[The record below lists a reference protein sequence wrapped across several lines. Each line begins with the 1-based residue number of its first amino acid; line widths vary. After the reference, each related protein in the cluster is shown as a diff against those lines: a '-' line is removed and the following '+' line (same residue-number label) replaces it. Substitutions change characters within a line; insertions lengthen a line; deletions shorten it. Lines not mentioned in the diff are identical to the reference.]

1 MSDKKQT
8 NYYYMLSLFLITKK
22 IADNVISSAIG
33 NRINEDRLRYQ
44 SADNEVQR
52 EAIVQ
57 DLANK
62 LTNKKLTKQERK
74 DIDKENYKQAINSKI
89 EELSKYDEKEE
100 TRALEEK
107 NQLTLYE
114 EKERAEA
121 ILAIEKERAE
131 KDAEKRIE
139 QERLQALAQGRTE
152 GRDTQLT
159 NLQNSMDAT
168 MGEVKLVREDVQTA
182 ITNIQAVNSALNEF
196 KDGKYAGRVVQPEF
210 KFDEGKHSI
219 GGLGLSREQRREIK
233 QIVGSVAGPSY
244 AEAVDT
250 ISGEDIDP
258 NQLFDALA
266 GIGLSMALPLPSSVM
281 TRLSRQFRQLVG
293 LNINEFF
300 DTVSVGDNEVI
311 LINKDDAER
320 KREEFILKSR
330 EIKDNKE
337 NGASKSKALKQ
348 LDRISDKQ
356 QKETK
361 GRKKRMINAAQTGA
375 MIGMA
380 AGSIVGGPIATV
392 MGGSAGALAGVGT
405 ELISRSD
412 IPRIAGEITQKIADA
427 TPRLPTV
434 EGVRRGVRR
443 AITTDTKDVPIPIP
457 RLSTRGVNRQEMAV
471 FNNRIEELNN
481 EYNDLRQRQRR
492 INDDM
497 MANVEMG
504 VSNTRLG
511 LTEVAR
517 QITQAIRENRDRV
530 LEIEYQVGR
539 GPRPRLDI
547 DRKDIEIPTLRRT
560 TDEEKAL
567 VPFEEDTERMSKEK
581 SLAVMGAAGS
591 AVALAGGY
599 AMRDSIPNFFREEP
613 VQLPGDILTEQQDKI
628 EKMQGKGLLRPK
640 FIIPSTNILQPSDQE
655 LAADALEFAAFDFV
669 RPNTEGGEGDL
680 QTNILKRSQKLNENI
695 RFQGAGVRVNSLFG
709 YDLPVQ
715 PSQETINNLFLYKA
729 LPPLK
734 FQEQEYNLSEF
745 EVMSYDPINQRGAI
759 EMFSPY
765 NDFSDTIPDDRNE
778 MDMSML
784 FSIVP

>member
-22 IADNVISSAIG
+22 IVDNTISSAIG
-33 NRINEDRLRYQ
+33 DRINEDRLRYQ

-62 LTNKKLTKQERK
+62 LTNKQLTKQERK
-74 DIDKENYKQAINSKI
+74 GIDKENYKQAISSKI
-89 EELSKYDEKEE
+89 DELSQYEEKEE
-100 TRALEEK
+100 TRVLEEK

-121 ILAIEKERAE
+121 ILKIEKERAE

-182 ITNIQAVNSALNEF
+182 MADIQAVNRALNDF

-233 QIVGSVAGPSY
+233 QIVSREAGPSY

-300 DTVSVGDNEVI
+300 DTVSAGDNEVI

-330 EIKDNKE
+330 EIKDKKE
-337 NGASKSKALKQ
+337 NGASKSNALKQ
-348 LDRISDKQ
+348 LDQISDKQ
-356 QKETK
+356 KKETR
-361 GRKKRMINAAQTGA
+361 GRKKRMINAAQQGA
-375 MIGMA
+375 LLGTA
-380 AGSIVGGPIATV
+380 VGSIAGPTTAI
-392 MGGSAGALAGVGT
+392 MGLGAGAAIGVGT

-443 AITTDTKDVPIPIP
+443 AITTDRKDVSIPIP
-457 RLSTRGVNRQEMAV
+457 RLSTRGVSQQEMAIY
-471 FNNRIEELNN
+471 NNEIQELRNRYEELLRNQEFVN
-481 EYNDLRQRQRR
+481 RQMVINSRANLPVRQLTDQSRRISEELRQ
-492 INDDM
+492 
-497 MANVEMG
+497 
-504 VSNTRLG
+504 NT
-511 LTEVAR
+511 
-517 QITQAIRENRDRV
+517 DRV
-530 LEIEYQVGR
+530 LEIEYQLGR

-581 SLAVMGAAGS
+581 SLAVMGAAGT
-591 AVALAGGY
+591 ALALGGAY
-599 AMRDSIPNFFREEP
+599 KMRENIPSFFREEP

-628 EKMQGKGLLRPK
+628 EKSQGKGLLRPK

-765 NDFSDTIPDDRNE
+765 NDFSDTIPDDKNE
-778 MDMSML
+778 MDMSIL